1 MPRTLLRPRRRS
13 LMLPRRTLLLPWRT
27 LFLLLFQAQDHADDF
42 NPKILQS
49 FEFEEDSFSIEE

>member
-1 MPRTLLRPRRRS
+1 MPRS